1 MHVLGILEFPAANAM
16 AAESLGVTSLQSA
29 LCSILDLALQGA
41 AAEANHDCLM
51 EDAASG
57 GRPRQG
63 WQPVRAL
70 FKPMLKKMG
79 VSESGRT

>member
-29 LCSILDLALQGA
+29 LCSILDLVLQGA
-41 AAEANHDCLM
+41 AAEANHKCVLAM
-51 EDAASG
+51 ASDM
-57 GRPRQG
+57 RPRQG

-79 VSESGRT
+79 VS